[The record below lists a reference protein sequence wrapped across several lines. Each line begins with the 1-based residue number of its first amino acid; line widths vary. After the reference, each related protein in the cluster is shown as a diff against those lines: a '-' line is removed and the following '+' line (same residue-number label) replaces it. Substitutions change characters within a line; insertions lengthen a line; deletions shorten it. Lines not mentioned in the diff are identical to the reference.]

1 MTTEQN
7 LQATLRSSY
16 RAAYNAII
24 ATAPSAIS
32 QIYTSAEIETT
43 SSEEHWLGDIPGIE
57 EWVDER
63 TYQDLAQYSQVLTSK
78 PYTTRGWRYNRVQN
92 AGDNVQTLRD
102 RMTGTIEQCTKY
114 PDEYIV
120 KLLASGQSTDA
131 FDGVNFF
138 SNVSGVRRIDNL
150 LAGTGTS
157 EDALMADL
165 TSVFVAMSKFTSDTG
180 NLVNVIPDTVV
191 CPMILYFKFRKIF
204 ESTGTLVANQ
214 NSGVINVFRDEFN
227 LNIVWSPYL
236 TDENDWYAISTR
248 QGIFSLYWQTTMVD
262 GQRVILDID
271 ETKLAAA
278 GYAGVAGSIMGTGAF
293 GLPWAAV
300 KVTN

>member
-7 LQATLRSSY
+7 LQATLRTSY
-16 RAAYNAII
+16 RAAYNSIVE
-24 ATAPSAIS
+24 TEPTPIS
-32 QIYTSAEIETT
+32 QIYTTAEIQTT
-43 SSEEHWLGDIPGIE
+43 SSEEHWLGDVPGVE

-78 PYTTRGWRYNRVQN
+78 PYTTRGWRYHRVQN
-92 AGDNVQTLRD
+92 AGENVQTLRD
-102 RMTGTIEQCTKY
+102 RMTGTINQCIRY
-114 PDEYIV
+114 PDEYMI
-120 KLLASGQSTDA
+120 KLLAAGENTPA
-131 FDGVNFF
+131 YDGEDFF
-138 SNVSGVRRIDNL
+138 SNVSGPRRFDNL
-150 LAGTGTS
+150 LAGTGAG
-157 EDALMADL
+157 EAALMHDL
-165 TSVFVAMSKFTSDTG
+165 TAVFVAMSAFRSDTG

-191 CPMILYFKFRKIF
+191 CPLVLYFRFRKIF

-236 TDENDWYAISTR
+236 TDQNDWYAISTR

-262 GQRVILDID
+262 NQRVILDID

-278 GYAGVAGSIMGTGAF
+278 GYAGVAASIMGTGAF

-300 KVTN
+300 KVKN